1 MEITP
6 CIARAFA
13 IHINYF
19 KYMNSKT
26 KKALHIGVLSIII
39 QITSNFTLHKQQ
51 NESHE

>member
-6 CIARAFA
+6 CIARVFA

-26 KKALHIGVLSIII
+26 KKRVCQNANIILMILQFETI
-39 QITSNFTLHKQQ
+39 Q
-51 NESHE
+51 